1 MKTLH
6 IIISFCI
13 GLLLGHLLFNHTKE
27 PGGIS
32 QNDIGNIL
40 QKTNRL
46 DSAYQVEQ
54 NILIERNRQLT
65 LQLKTSDAQLHNS
78 EYKLRQQRLRL
89 LAFTSQGKDSG
100 LVICLER
107 DSLVNEIN
115 QLNTITDTVVHFY
128 KRKVEL
134 TDSLVA
140 VRDSQVV
147 GCNRAYLQ
155 LKGLIGEQALR
166 ENKLREDLNTILKQQ
181 KRKRLQ
187 NKFMA
192 AGMLFVSGI
201 ATSLIVKSRQ

>member
-13 GLLLGHLLFNHTKE
+13 GLLLGHLLFNHTQRSGRDNLHESSHILKKTAVVDS
-27 PGGIS
+27 GYQAQ
-32 QNDIGNIL
+32 QNLLAEKN
-40 QKTNRL
+40 
-46 DSAYQVEQ
+46 E
-54 NILIERNRQLT
+54 QLT
-65 LQLKTSDAQLHNS
+65 RQLKTSHQLLLKSENQLRAQRSH
-78 EYKLRQQRLRL
+78 L
-89 LAFTSQGKDSG
+89 LAFASQGSDSSKI
-100 LVICLER
+100 ICLER
-107 DSLVNEIN
+107 DSLVNEIYE
-115 QLNTITDTVVHFY
+115 LNAITDTVVYYY
-128 KRKVEL
+128 KHKSEL

-155 LKGLIGEQALR
+155 LKVLIGEQALR
-166 ENKLREDLNTILKQQ
+166 EIKLREDLNTILKQQ

-201 ATSLIVKSRQ
+201 ATSLVVKSRQ